1 MKSFALNEAIFT
13 TAVQKAAK
21 RVLLIAPVPPPYGG
35 MALQAQLLQRL
46 LMTDGA
52 TVDVLGHNR
61 AFARFTF
68 LERLPGIRTVIRTA
82 LFCGRFWRQSR
93 NADVIHILAASWLN
107 FFLVVY
113 PALLIGRVRGRRLIL
128 NYRAGGADLFFRYC
142 GWLITP
148 GFKMATVTTAPSGFL
163 ADVIRRRIGVRVSIV
178 PNIVNLSAFKFR
190 QRLSFRPKIL
200 VTRHLERIYDLE
212 SILRAF
218 YQLQLKYPGAS
229 LWIAGT
235 GSQEKHLRKL
245 VSDWMLENVEFL
257 GHVDH
262 GALPSI
268 CDQCDFLVNA
278 SRIDNFPGSLLEGSA
293 AGLVVVSTRAG
304 GIPFLYEDGKDALL
318 VDVGDT
324 KGLVMSV
331 ERVLHNP
338 ELGQRLAA
346 EALKLCCQFEWGAVR
361 TALYPVYG
369 FGLFNGGSQEAS
381 TSIQLNEGA

>member
-1 MKSFALNEAIFT
+1 MKSFTLNQAIVT
-13 TAVQKAAK
+13 TAAQKLTK

-35 MALQAQLLQRL
+35 MALQAQLLQRRL
-46 LMTDGA
+46 RTDGV
-52 TVDVLGHNR
+52 TVDLLGHNR
-61 AFARFTF
+61 AFTWFTL

-82 LFCGRFWRQSR
+82 LFLGRFWGQSR
-93 NADVIHILAASWLN
+93 NADVIHILAASWLH

-113 PALLIGRVRGRRLIL
+113 PALLIGRLRGRRLIL
-128 NYRAGGADLFFRYC
+128 NYRAGGAELFFRYC

-190 QRLSFRPKIL
+190 QRLFFRPKIL
-200 VTRHLERIYDLE
+200 VTRHLERLYDVE

-218 YQLQLKYPGAS
+218 HQLQLKYPGAS

-235 GSQEKHLRKL
+235 GSQEKRLRKL
-245 VSDWMLENVEFL
+245 VSDSTIKNVEFL

-262 GALPSI
+262 AALPAI
-268 CDQCDFLVNA
+268 CDQCDILVNA

-304 GIPFLYEDGKDALL
+304 GIPFIYEDGKNALL

-324 KGLVMSV
+324 KALVLCV

-338 ELGQRLAA
+338 ELGQKLAA
-346 EALKLCCQFEWGAVR
+346 EGLKLCCQFEWGAVR
-361 TALYPVYG
+361 TTLYPVYG
-369 FGLFNGGSQEAS
+369 FGPFNAGSQGAV